1 MQSKPLSPSIRTNA
15 LSTIVIAMILTNAAC
30 WIFRPAVAKAN
41 IIQGEQYVHRIQFP
55 GGFARSAQ
63 DPGILP
69 FDRYAFRL
77 SPASPDVLLIA
88 ACRYESV
95 TKPPGG
101 LEKYLCSSN
110 AYAIDAAHSYAV
122 RAAAGNE
129 WDQAAPIDGFL
140 EMSEPSRRT
149 LKQELAKPPFLRAL
163 PLGPEARTNG
173 YRYRGQDY
181 RPQADWITAPH
192 LGAAIGKTSDGKLVV
207 LAGYDVARFGSEG
220 IYSLEF
226 FGGAPSRRV
235 VALHVAYPSYLEAWL
250 RRVSLVDSRWV
261 VVGLD
266 SYLQSILLLDF
277 KSLQGD
283 GAK

>member
-1 MQSKPLSPSIRTNA
+1 VRSKPLSPSIRTNV
-15 LSTIVIAMILTNAAC
+15 LSTIMIATLLTSAAC

-41 IIQGEQYVHRIQFP
+41 IIQGEQYVHRIQLP
-55 GGFARSAQ
+55 GRFVRSVQ
-63 DPGILP
+63 DPGKKP

-77 SPASPDVLLIA
+77 SPSSPDVLLIA
-88 ACRYESV
+88 GCRYESV
-95 TKPPGG
+95 TTPGG
-101 LEKYLCSSN
+101 LESYVCSSN
-110 AYAIDAAHSYAV
+110 AYAIDTAHSYTARV
-122 RAAAGNE
+122 AANSE
-129 WDQAAPIDGFL
+129 WDQAALIDGYL

-163 PLGPEARTNG
+163 PLGPETRTNG

-207 LAGYDVARFGSEG
+207 LAGYDVARYGSEG
-220 IYSLEF
+220 TYALEF
-226 FGGAPSRRV
+226 FDGAPSRRV
-235 VALHVAYPSYLEAWL
+235 AALDVAYPSHLETWL
-250 RRVSLVDSRWV
+250 RRVSLVNSRWV

-277 KSLQGD
+277 RSLQGD